1 MKIAYQ
7 RQGRFGKEF
16 PIPLKYLPIVQKK
29 ETEKAICC
37 GEYTGFTYKD
47 GNPQIQ
53 IFGFIPKSQI
63 IDIEGEQCIPAWIL
77 DKWNYTHMQYTNWIN
92 SDYAH
97 RDWEVRS
104 I

>member
-7 RQGRFGKEF
+7 RQGKFGKEF
-16 PIPLKYLPIVQKK
+16 LIPLKYLPIARKK

-37 GEYTGFTYKD
+37 GYHTGFYYKD

-63 IDIEGEQCIPAWIL
+63 ITIEGEQCVPAWIL
-77 DKWNYTHMQYTNWIN
+77 DKWGSDTQYTNWIN

-97 RDWEVRS
+97 REWEVKE